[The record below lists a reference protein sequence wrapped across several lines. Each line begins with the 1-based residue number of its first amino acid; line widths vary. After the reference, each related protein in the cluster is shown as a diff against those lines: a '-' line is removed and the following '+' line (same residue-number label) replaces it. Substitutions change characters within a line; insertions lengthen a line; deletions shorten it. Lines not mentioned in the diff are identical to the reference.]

1 MLTAKIRPMTHPD
14 RSLPI
19 IPSVPRTAWVA
30 LLLIWLLSLIPKL
43 LGAHNMV
50 WEIDMVPVVMRGSDW
65 LAGGPFP
72 AFGTLSSVA
81 AYNMPM
87 LVWLNLPMLIVTG
100 NPFWAML
107 LTGILWNALSTWA
120 VFRLGTDLFGLRTGL
135 AAAALFAFHET
146 SIAGT
151 YTAWAQLFLPG
162 FFAMTLLCLW
172 RWIATERGFYLA
184 LSGIIATAAFMTH
197 FGAVLLYP
205 AMLVIAL
212 LVRARWQWRGL
223 LIGAAVVMVMLAPY
237 LLFEADRD
245 FADVRAFF
253 AKEPLVGQQS
263 LDDAAYLKPES
274 GPIAPPYDGP
284 ASAEAS
290 GPDTS
295 SPKRASEVIEQAS
308 APVSRS
314 TAERAL
320 DFLVSVPEQIRIAF
334 WLAFQGQA
342 PGWGSLSGIAIA
354 INHAVSAIFVGGSLW
369 AIGRYLWL
377 LKKRGLRQFSVIL
390 IERWAGRVLILLI
403 FLLVIA
409 AGFIATRT
417 PPWEQPTYYPGFIS
431 IQLIIVA
438 ATLDAFFSRLM
449 TSNRTQ
455 NMALIIAVALAASVG
470 GMDRIGRIMTYDDSV
485 HTPLNGWLYRH
496 VEAAVDYIAEDWQ
509 GGNSLV
515 ISYDLMPEMRNYWWI
530 IPWSRTDP
538 AYTMGLPYDYLL
550 DYLHGLTNTNTNPI
564 GWADDADY
572 IVVWEPGLER
582 HDLSQY
588 DVAQFGTIYVL
599 KPKQ

>member
-1 MLTAKIRPMTHPD
+1 MTHPD
-14 RSLPI
+14 RNASLFPA
-19 IPSVPRTAWVA
+19 VPRVAWLA
-30 LLLIWLLSLIPKL
+30 LLLIWLLSLVPKV

-87 LVWLNLPMLIVTG
+87 LVWLNMPMLILTG

-107 LTGILWNALSTWA
+107 LTGILWNGLSTFA
-120 VFRLGTDLFGLRTGL
+120 VFRLGTDLFGLRAGL

-151 YTAWAQLFLPG
+151 YTAWAQLLLPG
-162 FFAMTLLCLW
+162 FFALTLLCLW
-172 RWIATERGFYLA
+172 RWHVAERGLYLA
-184 LSGIIATAAFMTH
+184 LAGIIATAAFMTH
-197 FGAVLLYP
+197 FGGVLLYP

-212 LVRARWQWRGL
+212 LLRTRWQWRWL
-223 LIGAAVVMVMLAPY
+223 LIGALVVGAMLAPY
-237 LLFEADRD
+237 LLFEANRD

-253 AKEPLVGQQS
+253 AKEPLVGQQA

-274 GPIAPPYDGP
+274 GPIAPPYAGP
-284 ASAEAS
+284 APAE
-290 GPDTS
+290 
-295 SPKRASEVIEQAS
+295 SPSTETS
-308 APVSRS
+308 APADTPTQQPTTTTRS
-314 TAERAL
+314 TAERVL
-320 DFLVSVPEQIRIAF
+320 DFALTIPEQVRVAF
-334 WLAFQGQA
+334 WLAFQGGA
-342 PGWGSLSGIAIA
+342 PGWGSLSTVAIA

-377 LKKRGLRQFSVIL
+377 LRQRGLRHFSAIFV
-390 IERWAGRVLILLI
+390 ETWAGHILLLLL

-431 IQLIIVA
+431 IQLIVVA
-438 ATLDAFFSRLM
+438 ATLDALISRLVA
-449 TSNRTQ
+449 NKRTQ
-455 NMALIIAVALAASVG
+455 NVVLIVWVALAASVG
-470 GMDRIGRIMTYDDSV
+470 GLDRVGRILTYDDSV

-496 VEAAVDYIAEDWQ
+496 VAAAADYIAEDWQ
-509 GGNSLV
+509 GGDSLT

-530 IPWSRTDP
+530 IPWSQMDP

-550 DYLHGLTNTNTNPI
+550 DYQHGLTNTNTNPI

-572 IVVWEPGLER
+572 IVVWEAGLER

-588 DVAQFGTIYVL
+588 DIAQFGTIYVL
-599 KPKQ
+599 KPKA